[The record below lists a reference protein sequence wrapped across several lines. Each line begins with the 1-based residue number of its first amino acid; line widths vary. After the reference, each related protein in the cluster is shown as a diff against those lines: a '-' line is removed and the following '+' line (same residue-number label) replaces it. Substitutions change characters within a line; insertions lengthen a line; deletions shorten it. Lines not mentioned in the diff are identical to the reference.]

1 MLRSPWGHR
10 GCEGMRALRDR
21 RGSPDL
27 PRSPSIRRAPCAGST
42 GEGGTERCPPP
53 VGTRRGGGTAGRRA
67 PGVQHSPPYTLHT
80 PPSHPS
86 AQHAALHA
94 RNPPRRDP
102 LMADITVSTG
112 GGALPISRPPQ
123 SPNPRL
129 PGQCW
134 GGGGLSTPLPTSAQR
149 DAGPDCCVPHP
160 SLQPPPHKYLQ
171 AAGCDAPSIWHSP
184 PWHGQRARSAGRPG
198 TVSLADWCHLPHA
211 GLGMGDK
218 GLPGPGGG
226 ARRCAKGSTVPPQ
239 GSLPSPPPP
248 LHTPRTH
255 LFAPLGSAKGHCWGK
270 IAAGQRW
277 GRGCGVPPQSPP
289 EAEGGGTA
297 LTLCTPS
304 GQGVWI
310 GGVGVGV
317 WGGGH
322 WNVSMGV

>member
-1 MLRSPWGHR
+1 
-10 GCEGMRALRDR
+10 MRALRDR

-94 RNPPRRDP
+94 RNPPRRDS

-112 GGALPISRPPQ
+112 GGGSAHLQAPPIPKPTAARTV
-123 SPNPRL
+123 L
-129 PGQCW
+129 GGW
-134 GGGGLSTPLPTSAQR
+134 GFI
-149 DAGPDCCVPHP
+149 HP
-160 SLQPPPHKYLQ
+160 SAHERSARCRARLLRAPSISPTPPPHKYLQ
-171 AAGCDAPSIWHSP
+171 AAGCDAPSIWHGP

-226 ARRCAKGSTVPPQ
+226 GGTAVCQ
-239 GSLPSPPPP
+239 GEHSATAGLAAFTPPPP
-248 LHTPRTH
+248 PHPPYPSVRPAGLSQRTLLGEDRSRAEMGTWLRGPPSEPPR
-255 LFAPLGSAKGHCWGK
+255 GG
-270 IAAGQRW
+270 
-277 GRGCGVPPQSPP
+277 GRGDSADHVHPQRSGGVDWGC
-289 EAEGGGTA
+289 GGGDVGRGA
-297 LTLCTPS
+297 LEC
-304 GQGVWI
+304 VN
-310 GGVGVGV
+310 GGVGVGLKGRV
-317 WGGGH
+317 
-322 WNVSMGV
+322 

>member
-1 MLRSPWGHR
+1 
-10 GCEGMRALRDR
+10 MRALRDR

-94 RNPPRRDP
+94 RNPPRRDS

-112 GGALPISRPPQ
+112 GGGSAHLRAPPIPKPTAARTV
-123 SPNPRL
+123 L
-129 PGQCW
+129 GGW
-134 GGGGLSTPLPTSAQR
+134 GFI
-149 DAGPDCCVPHP
+149 HP
-160 SLQPPPHKYLQ
+160 SAHERSARCRARLLRAPSISPTPPPHKYLQ
-171 AAGCDAPSIWHSP
+171 AAGCDAPSIWHGP

-198 TVSLADWCHLPHA
+198 TASLADWCHLPHA

-248 LHTPRTH
+248 STPPVPICSPRWAQPKDT
-255 LFAPLGSAKGHCWGK
+255 AGGRSQQGRDGDV
-270 IAAGQRW
+270 AAGSPLRAPQR
-277 GRGCGVPPQSPP
+277 RR
-289 EAEGGGTA
+289 EGG
-297 LTLCTPS
+297 
-304 GQGVWI
+304 QR
-310 GGVGVGV
+310 
-317 WGGGH
+317 
-322 WNVSMGV
+322 

>member
-94 RNPPRRDP
+94 RNPPRRDS

-112 GGALPISRPPQ
+112 GGALPIFGPPQ

-160 SLQPPPHKYLQ
+160 SLQPPPPINICRLL
-171 AAGCDAPSIWHSP
+171 AAMPRPSGTAPPGTGS
-184 PWHGQRARSAGRPG
+184 GRARPGALARCPWQIGAICLTPGWGWEIRGCQAPGRGG
-198 TVSLADWCHLPHA
+198 TAVCQGEHGATA
-211 GLGMGDK
+211 GL
-218 GLPGPGGG
+218 
-226 ARRCAKGSTVPPQ
+226 AAFT
-239 GSLPSPPPP
+239 PPP

-289 EAEGGGTA
+289 EAEGGGTV

-310 GGVGVGV
+310 GGVGVG
-317 WGGGH
+317 
-322 WNVSMGV
+322 M